1 MNKNKLLCMAFA
13 ALPLGALSM
22 NAQAFPIELE
32 KILNGA
38 EVSTS
43 TQEVD
48 FNMGALQLVN
58 YGQKAAECTAVFRNG
73 PESPRTRKVTLQPG
87 KDALLTGRFTAQVI
101 KMRIKVTCNP
111 V

>member
-1 MNKNKLLCMAFA
+1 MNKLLCVALV
-13 ALPLGALSM
+13 ALPLGALPLGAM
-22 NAQAFPIELE
+22 AFPIELE
-32 KILNGA
+32 KMLNGA
-38 EVSTS
+38 EVSAS

-48 FNMGALQLVN
+48 FNMGAVQLYN
-58 YGQKAAECTAVFRNG
+58 YGRRAAECKAVFRNG
-73 PESPRTRKVTLQPG
+73 PEAPRTRKVTLQPG

>member
-1 MNKNKLLCMAFA
+1 MKKLFSAAFI
-13 ALPLGALSM
+13 ALPLSAFSLS
-22 NAQAFPIELE
+22 AFAFPIELE

-38 EVSTS
+38 EVSAS

-48 FNMGALQLVN
+48 FNMGAVQLVN
-58 YGQKAAECTAVFRNG
+58 YGKVPAECSAVFRNG
-73 PESPRTRKVTLQPG
+73 PEAPRTRKVTLQPG

-101 KMRIKVTCNP
+101 KMRIKVTCKP

>member
-1 MNKNKLLCMAFA
+1 MNKIVSAALL
-13 ALPLGALSM
+13 ALPLSAFSLSAL
-22 NAQAFPIELE
+22 AFPIELE
-32 KILNGA
+32 KTMNGA

-48 FNMGALQLVN
+48 FNMGAVQLYN
-58 YGQKAAECTAVFRNG
+58 YGQKAAECKAVFRNG
-73 PESPRTRKVTLQPG
+73 PEAPRSRKVTLQPG

-101 KMRIKVTCNP
+101 KMRIKVTCKP